1 MFLSGLKQLSHL
13 IQMFNIIDS
22 RSGLVVAKASDYK
35 SAKLEAS
42 KYRRQEYIRDWKLVQ
57 IKKQKEA
64 PVRVYHDDSG
74 CCDALRDRSLEIY
87 GRLHWR

>member
-1 MFLSGLKQLSHL
+1 MSLSGQVQLSHR

-22 RSGLVVAKASDYK
+22 RSGAVVAVASDFA
-35 SAKLEAS
+35 SAKREAS
-42 KYRRQEYIRDWKLVQ
+42 KYRRAQYINDWQLVK

-74 CCDALRDRSLEIY
+74 CCDALRDRRSELY
-87 GRLHWR
+87 GASSWR